1 MFLFFNALEY
11 KTFVCFSFQED
22 YLFLYSAVESYC
34 NDQNEKDS
42 AVLSNHLI
50 LRSVKRNGT
59 VPRSPSIQN
68 KVPRSPSLPNNHH
81 MSNKAET
88 NV

>member
-1 MFLFFNALEY
+1 MIDIFF
-11 KTFVCFSFQED
+11 QQGD
-22 YLFLYSAVESYC
+22 YLFLYSAVDSYC

-42 AVLSNHLI
+42 ALMSNHLI
-50 LRSVKRNGT
+50 LRSSKKNGT
-59 VPRSPSIQN
+59 IPRSPSVQN

-81 MSNKAET
+81 SSKAETNSSKAET